1 MRGCLHRIAH
11 RSARAESFVPAIT
24 FVPAMTVAVTA
35 CLVGLLTVVT
45 ARAQSGYPAKPV
57 KIVVPFPAGGVNDV
71 LARIVA
77 DKLQAKWSQPVII
90 ENKVGAAGNLGAD
103 LAAKSPPDG
112 YTLLVAPPPPLAINQ
127 FLYKQLPYNAEEF
140 TPITVFGKVA
150 NLFIVRKQLPVNSV
164 QELVA
169 YVKANPGKVTF
180 GSQGSGATP
189 HLTANLFMLLTGTN
203 MVHVP
208 YRGETL
214 VYQDMVGERVD
225 LFFGNVSGALALY
238 RDGRIKVLA
247 VADTTRT
254 PQMPDVPTAA
264 EAGMP
269 GFISTTWFAMVGPPK
284 LPPALQTDI
293 GKATVEVLNMPD
305 VQQKFRALS
314 VEPAPMS
321 PAATGAF
328 IKDEAQRWG
337 KVIRDAG
344 IKLD

>member
-1 MRGCLHRIAH
+1 MSMRLRIWLSPAKGCA
-11 RSARAESFVPAIT
+11 
-24 FVPAMTVAVTA
+24 PAMWVALVA
-35 CLVGLLTVVT
+35 CLVGVWPAGVG
-45 ARAQSGYPAKPV
+45 RAQSAFPSKPV
-57 KIVVPFPAGGVNDV
+57 KFIVPFPAGGVNDV

-77 DKLQAKWSQPVII
+77 DKLQAKWGQPVII

-127 FLYKQLPYNAEEF
+127 SLYKQLPYKAEEF

-164 QELVA
+164 KELIA
-169 YVKANPGKVTF
+169 YAKANPGKVTF

-189 HLTANLFMLLTGTN
+189 HLTANLFMMLTGTK

-247 VADTTRT
+247 VADTART

-284 LPPALQTDI
+284 LPAALQNEI
-293 GKATVEVLNMPD
+293 SKATVDVLNMPD

-314 VEPAPMS
+314 VEPAPMTF
-321 PAATGAF
+321 AATGAF

-337 KVIRDAG
+337 KVIRDTG
-344 IKLD
+344 VKVE

>member
-1 MRGCLHRIAH
+1 MSTQLRTRLTCLLSGAKPG
-11 RSARAESFVPAIT
+11 APVRAAALI
-24 FVPAMTVAVTA
+24 A
-35 CLVGLLTVVT
+35 CLVGVS
-45 ARAQSGYPAKPV
+45 AANGAWAQSGFPAKPV
-57 KIVVPFPAGGVNDV
+57 KIIVPFPAGGVNDV

-77 DKLQAKWSQPVII
+77 DKLQAKWGQPVVI

-127 FLYKQLPYNAEEF
+127 SLYKQIPYKAEEF
-140 TPITVFGKVA
+140 TPITVLGKVA

-164 QELVA
+164 KELIA
-169 YVKANPGKVTF
+169 YVRANPGKVTF

-189 HLTANLFMLLTGTN
+189 HLTANLFMMLTGTN

-247 VADTTRT
+247 VADTART
-254 PQMPDVPTAA
+254 PQMPDVPTAD

-269 GFISTTWFAMVGPPK
+269 GFVSTTWFAMVGPPK
-284 LPPALQTDI
+284 LAPALQTEI
-293 GKATVEVLNMPD
+293 SKATVAVLNMPD

-314 VEPAPMS
+314 VEPAPMT

-337 KVIRDAG
+337 KVIRDTG
-344 IKLD
+344 IKVE

>member
-1 MRGCLHRIAH
+1 MQARLRI
-11 RSARAESFVPAIT
+11 RLSRALSWGSGRAANRVPTIFVA
-24 FVPAMTVAVTA
+24 AAA
-35 CLVGLLTVVT
+35 CLVGIFPASVVQ
-45 ARAQSGYPAKPV
+45 AQSAFPSKPV
-57 KIVVPFPAGGVNDV
+57 KVVVPFPAGGVNDV

-77 DKLQAKWSQPVII
+77 DKLQAKWGQPVII

-127 FLYKQLPYNAEEF
+127 SLYKQLPYNAEEF
-140 TPITVFGKVA
+140 TPITVLGKVP

-164 QELVA
+164 KELTA

-189 HLTANLFMLLTGTN
+189 HLTANLFMMLTGTN

-254 PQMPDVPTAA
+254 PQMPDVPTSA

-269 GFISTTWFAMVGPPK
+269 GFISTTWFAMVAPPK
-284 LPPALQTDI
+284 LPASLQNEI
-293 GKATVEVLNMPD
+293 SKAAVEVLNMPD

-314 VEPAPMS
+314 VEPAPMT

-337 KVIRDAG
+337 KVIRDTG
-344 IKLD
+344 IKVE

>member
-1 MRGCLHRIAH
+1 MRACLHRIAH
-11 RSARAESFVPAIT
+11 RCARAKA

-77 DKLQAKWSQPVII
+77 DKLQAKWGQPVII
-90 ENKVGAAGNLGAD
+90 ENKAGAAGNLGAD

-238 RDGRIKVLA
+238 RDGRVKVLA

-254 PQMPDVPTAA
+254 PQMPEVPTAA

-284 LPPALQTDI
+284 LPPALQADI
-293 GKATVEVLNMPD
+293 GKAAVEVLNMPD

-314 VEPAPMS
+314 VEPAPMT